1 MKSVSAMAALAV
13 LVLPAAAMAAD
24 AAHPYANVN
33 RRVDAGNST
42 GDAQV
47 EGLNQAQLNGGQP
60 RLAANRAGSPGLS
73 RPGQANPYYPYA
85 PPPDGQARP
94 ATAAY
99 PAPAYA
105 GAPYAYLPPAYVA
118 APFFYPRPFFYPA
131 PFFYPSPFY
140 PY

>member
-1 MKSVSAMAALAV
+1 MKSVSAMTALAV

-42 GDAQV
+42 GDTQV

-60 RLAANRAGSPGLS
+60 RLAANGAGILGFS

-99 PAPAYA
+99 PAPAY
-105 GAPYAYLPPAYVA
+105 VA
-118 APFFYPRPFFYPA
+118 APFFYSRPFFYPA
-131 PFFYPSPFY
+131 PFFYPRPFY